1 MQCCTMH
8 LWMILLYS
16 LTGKNRFTV
25 YCIDFMPNKND
36 IRVTDQT
43 HVPSLNCNSNTF
55 RSLKLTYLSWVEVKS
70 NFSPTNHDA
79 THHCPLVTSSK
90 TVFTFSP
97 FCLPLYSSNK
107 LPACNFI
114 FSRILK
120 HFFSSSWHQHNFIIV
135 SETRTRK

>member
-1 MQCCTMH
+1 
-8 LWMILLYS
+8 MILLYS

-90 TVFTFSP
+90 TVFTFLLSA
-97 FCLPLYSSNK
+97 FLYILPISYQLAIS
-107 LPACNFI
+107 
-114 FSRILK
+114 
-120 HFFSSSWHQHNFIIV
+120 FFP
-135 SETRTRK
+135 EY